1 MSGKVVLISGGSK
14 GIGRETAR
22 IFVQRGERVFI
33 CARDQQALAAA
44 VGSLGPQTVALQAD
58 IRDPEQCKAVIQS
71 IKEQAG
77 RLDVLINNAG
87 MSMRGSLL
95 ETDVTVLKAMAEINY
110 LGAAYLTH
118 YALPLLLQSK
128 GSVVFV
134 SSLAALHGLP
144 SVGPYS
150 SSKAALGP
158 LSEALRC
165 EIGPHGVHVGIV
177 HVGFTENDA
186 DKRVYKADG
195 TLIPIN
201 RPSNSQSQS
210 QTAACIVRCVD
221 KRKAVMVLTGIGKA
235 SALLYRLFPRF
246 SERVVAK
253 VTASSD
259 MYGDK
264 P

>member
-95 ETDVTVLKAMAEINY
+95 ETDVAVLKAMAEINY

-118 YALPLLLQSK
+118 YALPLLLQ
-128 GSVVFV
+128 
-134 SSLAALHGLP
+134 
-144 SVGPYS
+144 
-150 SSKAALGP
+150 
-158 LSEALRC
+158 
-165 EIGPHGVHVGIV
+165 
-177 HVGFTENDA
+177 
-186 DKRVYKADG
+186 
-195 TLIPIN
+195 
-201 RPSNSQSQS
+201 
-210 QTAACIVRCVD
+210 
-221 KRKAVMVLTGIGKA
+221 
-235 SALLYRLFPRF
+235 
-246 SERVVAK
+246 
-253 VTASSD
+253 
-259 MYGDK
+259 
-264 P
+264 